1 MNVIHILKLFK
12 YMGQENPQLD
22 ILCHQVK
29 PPVPGM
35 GFILLSCW
43 PKGSQTSQGIAKVM
57 SAMTMPRP
65 EASIPQTSPYLPALN
80 SFHPLFPD
88 VPRDFGVRSC

>member
-43 PKGSQTSQGIAKVM
+43 PKGSHGNLQTQVVAK
-57 SAMTMPRP
+57 T
-65 EASIPQTSPYLPALN
+65 IGCCPQTDSK
-80 SFHPLFPD
+80 SH
-88 VPRDFGVRSC
+88 C